1 MIRVEQLGLR
11 QGDFTLDGLSFEIP
25 DGSYGLLVGKSGCGK
40 TTVLEAICGLREADR
55 GKIYLGNE
63 EVTSFQP
70 GERGV
75 GYVPQDGALFPTLT
89 IREQL
94 AFALQLRKVEPVTI
108 AERIEKLAER
118 LGIEQLLDRMPGGLS
133 GGERQRVALGRALS
147 IHPKFLCL
155 DEPLSALDDETHDEI
170 CQLLVDTVKGTG
182 VTVLH
187 VTHNKSETERLAD
200 LVFRLEDGKIR
211 SGD

>member
-1 MIRVEQLGLR
+1 MIRLEKLR
-11 QGDFTLDGLSFEIP
+11 LKQGDFTLDEVSFEIP

-40 TTVLEAICGLREADR
+40 TTVLEAICGLREASG
-55 GKIYLGNE
+55 GKIYLADE
-63 EVTSFQP
+63 EVISLKP

-75 GYVPQDGALFPTLT
+75 GYVPQDGALFPTLST
-89 IREQL
+89 REQL
-94 AFALQLRKVEPVTI
+94 AFALRLRKVEPPSI
-108 AERIEKLAER
+108 AKRVEELANR
-118 LGIEQLLDRMPGGLS
+118 LGIEQLLDRMPDGLS

-147 IHPKFLCL
+147 IRPKFLCL

-170 CQLLVDTVKGTG
+170 CQLLIDTVKGTG

-200 LVFRLEDGKIR
+200 VVFRFEDGKVC
-211 SGD
+211 SVD